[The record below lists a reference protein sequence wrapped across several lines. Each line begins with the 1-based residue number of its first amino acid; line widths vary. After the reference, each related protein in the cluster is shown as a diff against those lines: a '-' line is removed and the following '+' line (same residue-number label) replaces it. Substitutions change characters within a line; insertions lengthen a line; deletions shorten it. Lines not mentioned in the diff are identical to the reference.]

1 MAANNQRIWRH
12 YPIPTS
18 TRSSQGL
25 LANLLG
31 PLGRTRRGMLEPLNG
46 QLQDVE
52 TAFDTVDHVHDAVF
66 VQVDIIDTV

>member
-1 MAANNQRIWRH
+1 M
-12 YPIPTS
+12 
-18 TRSSQGL
+18 
-25 LANLLG
+25 ANLLG